1 LAQYTGTGGACA
13 YGEEVE
19 GSREVSR
26 VPAPRD
32 AKPNQP
38 VKQHTQA
45 QHQEVP
51 KQTRQCIRKCREVIS
66 KQIRYSSRKYLN
78 TVDKAQHQEAPKQI
92 RHNIRKYVNTVDV
105 EQHQ

>member
-1 LAQYTGTGGACA
+1 MSYVLTLNAFRGYSVFGETHSALAQFMGTGGACA
-13 YGEEVE
+13 YSEEVE

-38 VKQHTQA
+38 VEQDAQA

-51 KQTRQCIRKCREVIS
+51 KQTWQGNRKCRAVR
-66 KQIRYSSRKYLN
+66 KQGRYSTLAGS
-78 TVDKAQHQEAPKQI
+78 T
-92 RHNIRKYVNTVDV
+92 
-105 EQHQ
+105 

>member
-1 LAQYTGTGGACA
+1 MSYVLTQNTFRGYSVYGETYYALAQSIGIGRACA

-38 VKQHTQA
+38 VEQDTQA

-51 KQTRQCIRKCREVIS
+51 K
-66 KQIRYSSRKYLN
+66 
-78 TVDKAQHQEAPKQI
+78 
-92 RHNIRKYVNTVDV
+92 
-105 EQHQ
+105 

>member
-1 LAQYTGTGGACA
+1 LLCTTVNLFEKKIYVLTQNAFRGYSVFGEIHPALAQSMGTGGVCA

-38 VKQHTQA
+38 VEEDTQA

-51 KQTRQCIRKCREVIS
+51 KQTRQSIRKCRGS
-66 KQIRYSSRKYLN
+66 
-78 TVDKAQHQEAPKQI
+78 T
-92 RHNIRKYVNTVDV
+92 
-105 EQHQ
+105 

>member
-1 LAQYTGTGGACA
+1 MSYVSTQNAFRGYSIYGESHSALAQPMGMGVVCA

-38 VKQHTQA
+38 VEEDTQA

-51 KQTRQCIRKCREVIS
+51 KQTRQSIRKYFNRKCRDVP
-66 KQIRYSSRKYLN
+66 KQVRYTSRKYLN
-78 TVDKAQHQEAPKQI
+78 
-92 RHNIRKYVNTVDV
+92 R
-105 EQHQ
+105 

>member
-1 LAQYTGTGGACA
+1 MSCVLTQNAFRGYSVFGETHSALAQSKGIGEVCA

-26 VPAPRD
+26 VPSPRD

-38 VKQHTQA
+38 VEQHTQA

-51 KQTRQCIRKCREVIS
+51 QQMKLSIRKCREV
-66 KQIRYSSRKYLN
+66 
-78 TVDKAQHQEAPKQI
+78 P
-92 RHNIRKYVNTVDV
+92 
-105 EQHQ
+105 